1 MKSITNEDGF
11 IQIIIPP
18 GSYEKQA
25 LDKEIKRIVIGE
37 DHYTEAQNPTKLLN
51 IRIKYWNFANKTD
64 NQFYVWWYYKRSF
77 RIQCKNIIW
86 RIQHHLILSI

>member
-1 MKSITNEDGF
+1 MKSITDEDGF

-18 GSYEKQA
+18 GAYEIES

-51 IRIKYWNFANKTD
+51 IRINY
-64 NQFYVWWYYKRSF
+64 
-77 RIQCKNIIW
+77 
-86 RIQHHLILSI
+86 